1 MEYQIKIED
10 RTVKIDKA
18 TNEFPVDGEPSP
30 YTIERQGDHY
40 FIYTE
45 TGVSTVRML
54 EKQSNKVTL
63 DINGKVVQVDVKD
76 HIALM
81 LEKLGIDNTPESV
94 INEVRAPMPGVIMS
108 IVVEEGQEI
117 KKGEPL
123 LILEAMKMENMI
135 KSPTDATVASIA
147 VQKGQSVEKN
157 ETLISFRP

>member
-10 RTVKIDKA
+10 RDIKIKKTA
-18 TNEFPVDGEPSP
+18 NGFLVDEKSSP
-30 YTIERQGDHY
+30 YSIEEQGEHY

-45 TGVSTVRML
+45 TGVNTVRVL

-81 LEKLGIDNTPESV
+81 LEKLGIDNSTESV
-94 INEVRAPMPGVIMS
+94 INEVKAPMPGVILS
-108 IVVEEGQEI
+108 ILVEEGQEI
-117 KKGEPL
+117 KKGEAL

-135 KSPTDATVASIA
+135 KSPTDGIVTSISIE
-147 VQKGQSVEKN
+147 KDQSVEKN
-157 ETLISFRP
+157 ETLISFS